1 MTQQM
6 KDVATMTYREATAE
20 LEQVVRALESNQLE
34 LEESLELYKRGVEL
48 LASLRARLADAEQ
61 QVSALMGQ
69 IEVDTDERDTTLSV
83 CVLRHPCLSN
93 CRLHRDISRWRHLF
107 QHGCDVFSTRAH
119 ACVAVRRASSRLRH
133 RIPPAAAVSAP
144 CVDGSVF

>member
-6 KDVATMTYREATAE
+6 KDVATMTYREATTE

-69 IEVDTDERDTTLSV
+69 IEVDTDERDTTLS
-83 CVLRHPCLSN
+83 
-93 CRLHRDISRWRHLF
+93 
-107 QHGCDVFSTRAH
+107 
-119 ACVAVRRASSRLRH
+119 
-133 RIPPAAAVSAP
+133 
-144 CVDGSVF
+144 

>member
-6 KDVATMTYREATAE
+6 KDVATMTYREATDE

-69 IEVDTDERDTTLSV
+69 IEVDTDERDTTLS
-83 CVLRHPCLSN
+83 
-93 CRLHRDISRWRHLF
+93 
-107 QHGCDVFSTRAH
+107 
-119 ACVAVRRASSRLRH
+119 
-133 RIPPAAAVSAP
+133 
-144 CVDGSVF
+144 

>member
-48 LASLRARLADAEQ
+48 LASLRARLADADQ

-69 IEVDTDERDTTLSV
+69 IEVDTDERDTTLS
-83 CVLRHPCLSN
+83 
-93 CRLHRDISRWRHLF
+93 
-107 QHGCDVFSTRAH
+107 
-119 ACVAVRRASSRLRH
+119 
-133 RIPPAAAVSAP
+133 
-144 CVDGSVF
+144 

>member
-61 QVSALMGQ
+61 QVSALM
-69 IEVDTDERDTTLSV
+69 
-83 CVLRHPCLSN
+83 N
-93 CRLHRDISRWRHLF
+93 
-107 QHGCDVFSTRAH
+107 DVIT
-119 ACVAVRRASSRLRH
+119 
-133 RIPPAAAVSAP
+133 
-144 CVDGSVF
+144 

>member
-1 MTQQM
+1 MTQEM

-69 IEVDTDERDTTLSV
+69 IEVDTDERDTTLS
-83 CVLRHPCLSN
+83 
-93 CRLHRDISRWRHLF
+93 
-107 QHGCDVFSTRAH
+107 
-119 ACVAVRRASSRLRH
+119 
-133 RIPPAAAVSAP
+133 
-144 CVDGSVF
+144 

>member
-6 KDVATMTYREATAE
+6 KDVATMTYRDATAE

-69 IEVDTDERDTTLSV
+69 IEVDTDERDTTLS
-83 CVLRHPCLSN
+83 
-93 CRLHRDISRWRHLF
+93 
-107 QHGCDVFSTRAH
+107 
-119 ACVAVRRASSRLRH
+119 
-133 RIPPAAAVSAP
+133 
-144 CVDGSVF
+144 

>member
-48 LASLRARLADAEQ
+48 LASLRASLADAEQ

-69 IEVDTDERDTTLSV
+69 IEVDTDERDTTLS
-83 CVLRHPCLSN
+83 
-93 CRLHRDISRWRHLF
+93 
-107 QHGCDVFSTRAH
+107 
-119 ACVAVRRASSRLRH
+119 
-133 RIPPAAAVSAP
+133 
-144 CVDGSVF
+144 

>member
-48 LASLRARLADAEQ
+48 LASLRARLADAKQ

-69 IEVDTDERDTTLSV
+69 IEVDTDERDTTLS
-83 CVLRHPCLSN
+83 
-93 CRLHRDISRWRHLF
+93 
-107 QHGCDVFSTRAH
+107 
-119 ACVAVRRASSRLRH
+119 
-133 RIPPAAAVSAP
+133 
-144 CVDGSVF
+144 

>member
-1 MTQQM
+1 
-6 KDVATMTYREATAE
+6 MTYREATAE

-69 IEVDTDERDTTLSV
+69 IEVDTDERDTTLS
-83 CVLRHPCLSN
+83 
-93 CRLHRDISRWRHLF
+93 
-107 QHGCDVFSTRAH
+107 
-119 ACVAVRRASSRLRH
+119 
-133 RIPPAAAVSAP
+133 
-144 CVDGSVF
+144 

>member
-6 KDVATMTYREATAE
+6 KDVAAMTYREATAE

-69 IEVDTDERDTTLSV
+69 IEVDTDERDTTLS
-83 CVLRHPCLSN
+83 
-93 CRLHRDISRWRHLF
+93 
-107 QHGCDVFSTRAH
+107 
-119 ACVAVRRASSRLRH
+119 
-133 RIPPAAAVSAP
+133 
-144 CVDGSVF
+144 

>member
-6 KDVATMTYREATAE
+6 KDVATLTYREATAE

-69 IEVDTDERDTTLSV
+69 IEVDTDERDTTLS
-83 CVLRHPCLSN
+83 
-93 CRLHRDISRWRHLF
+93 
-107 QHGCDVFSTRAH
+107 
-119 ACVAVRRASSRLRH
+119 
-133 RIPPAAAVSAP
+133 
-144 CVDGSVF
+144 

>member
-61 QVSALMGQ
+61 QVSALRGQ
-69 IEVDTDERDTTLSV
+69 IEVDTDERDTTLS
-83 CVLRHPCLSN
+83 
-93 CRLHRDISRWRHLF
+93 
-107 QHGCDVFSTRAH
+107 
-119 ACVAVRRASSRLRH
+119 
-133 RIPPAAAVSAP
+133 
-144 CVDGSVF
+144 

>member
-34 LEESLELYKRGVEL
+34 LEESLGLYKRGVEL

-69 IEVDTDERDTTLSV
+69 IEVDTDERDTTLS
-83 CVLRHPCLSN
+83 
-93 CRLHRDISRWRHLF
+93 
-107 QHGCDVFSTRAH
+107 
-119 ACVAVRRASSRLRH
+119 
-133 RIPPAAAVSAP
+133 
-144 CVDGSVF
+144 

>member
-6 KDVATMTYREATAE
+6 KDVDTLTYREATAE

-48 LASLRARLADAEQ
+48 LASLRSRLADAEQ

-69 IEVDTDERDTTLSV
+69 IEVDTDDRDTTLS
-83 CVLRHPCLSN
+83 
-93 CRLHRDISRWRHLF
+93 
-107 QHGCDVFSTRAH
+107 
-119 ACVAVRRASSRLRH
+119 
-133 RIPPAAAVSAP
+133 
-144 CVDGSVF
+144 

>member
-6 KDVATMTYREATAE
+6 KDVATLKYREATAE
-20 LEQVVRALESNQLE
+20 LELVVRDLESNQLE

-69 IEVDTDERDTTLSV
+69 IEVDTDERDTTLS
-83 CVLRHPCLSN
+83 
-93 CRLHRDISRWRHLF
+93 
-107 QHGCDVFSTRAH
+107 
-119 ACVAVRRASSRLRH
+119 
-133 RIPPAAAVSAP
+133 
-144 CVDGSVF
+144 

>member
-6 KDVATMTYREATAE
+6 KDVDTLTYREATAE

-48 LASLRARLADAEQ
+48 LASLRSRLTDAEQ

-69 IEVDTDERDTTLSV
+69 IEVDTDDRDTTLS
-83 CVLRHPCLSN
+83 
-93 CRLHRDISRWRHLF
+93 
-107 QHGCDVFSTRAH
+107 
-119 ACVAVRRASSRLRH
+119 
-133 RIPPAAAVSAP
+133 
-144 CVDGSVF
+144 

>member
-6 KDVATMTYREATAE
+6 KDVSTLTYREATAE

-48 LASLRARLADAEQ
+48 LASLRSRLADAEQ

-69 IEVDTDERDTTLSV
+69 IEVDTDERDTTLS
-83 CVLRHPCLSN
+83 
-93 CRLHRDISRWRHLF
+93 
-107 QHGCDVFSTRAH
+107 
-119 ACVAVRRASSRLRH
+119 
-133 RIPPAAAVSAP
+133 
-144 CVDGSVF
+144 

>member
-6 KDVATMTYREATAE
+6 NDVATMTYREATAE

-69 IEVDTDERDTTLSV
+69 IEVDTDERDTTLS
-83 CVLRHPCLSN
+83 
-93 CRLHRDISRWRHLF
+93 
-107 QHGCDVFSTRAH
+107 
-119 ACVAVRRASSRLRH
+119 
-133 RIPPAAAVSAP
+133 
-144 CVDGSVF
+144 